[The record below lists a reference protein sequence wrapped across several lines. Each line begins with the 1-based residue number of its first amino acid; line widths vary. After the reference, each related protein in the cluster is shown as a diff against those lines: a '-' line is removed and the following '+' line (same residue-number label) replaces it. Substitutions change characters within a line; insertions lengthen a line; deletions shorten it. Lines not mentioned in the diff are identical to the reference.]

1 MLKPFSSGALPATL
15 AGALLHGWTWLMAWR
30 DSRQQRVRLLLY
42 VLSIAAGV
50 SAMVAI
56 HTLKS
61 SLQQGI
67 ETQAKSL
74 LGADLVISSRRPVE
88 EELLSRIPSGI
99 KAVGRETAF
108 SSMVSVPG
116 GERSRLVQVRAVGGG
131 YPFYATVD
139 TEPVSVW
146 NSLEE
151 GGGILVERAL
161 LEEFGL
167 RVGDVLKVGAR
178 EFRVLGVVKKGVP
191 RSSRFSAFAPEVF
204 IGHQDL
210 ASTGLAGG
218 GSLVYHHRSLLL
230 EAGNSKEL
238 AALVS
243 AIMAGFP
250 EQGVEFQTPEK
261 RREAIGES
269 LERMKEYLGIIA
281 LVALMLGGIGVAGA
295 MHAHLKRRVQA
306 IAVLLCLGCPTHVA
320 FAVYLVQACLIGMAG
335 SGLGTLLGVGL
346 HVAVLRAAG
355 DVLPVEITLWPEL
368 ATVLL
373 SGGSG
378 LVLCCGFAVLPL
390 LQIRG
395 ISPLATLAER
405 TRRKRGGDWATYGVG
420 ALLVLLVFGVALFN
434 GTSLRRAL
442 GLTVGLGLAFVAL
455 AATAYGLMLLTRRLL
470 RPSWPYLLRQG
481 ISNLYRPHNQ
491 TVLFLLSLG
500 LGVFLLLTTW
510 GVRALLLRQMQ
521 LDANGAGPNLYLVD
535 VQPDQLGVVTGVLGS
550 QELPLINSAPMVTMR
565 IASVNGRRLAPRRER
580 PSEREAGGPGAA
592 AAGETQRVPRWVMER
607 EYRSTYRAELNPTE
621 SVVAGELST
630 RAPGGP
636 ENETPVS
643 LEQGL
648 ARDLGVGVGD
658 AMVMDVQGLPLNVRV
673 TSLRKVDWS
682 KFNLNFFMVFPPGV
696 LEEAPQFQLLATRIP
711 EGKSSAQLQRALL
724 AVAPNVSVVDLGS
737 ILSTVAALLEK
748 AVRIVQ
754 LLSGFTL
761 AAGIPVL
768 LGALLNGREQRV
780 RESVLLRTLG
790 ATEAQVRLILVV
802 EYATLGALS
811 AVAGGALAI
820 GAHCAVARWIFLS
833 APGIDWTWGAAA
845 VLGAVGAS
853 TLMGLF
859 LSRGI
864 CRHPPLLLLRGNG

>member
-1 MLKPFSSGALPATL
+1 
-15 AGALLHGWTWLMAWR
+15 MAWR

-56 HTLKS
+56 HTLKT

-88 EELLSRIPSGI
+88 ESLLSRVPTGI

-116 GERSRLVQVRAVGGG
+116 GARSRLVQVRAVGGG

-139 TEPVSVW
+139 TEPVFVW
-146 NSLEE
+146 ENLEK

-167 RVGDVLKVGAR
+167 KVGDGLKIGAR

-204 IGHQDL
+204 IRHQDL
-210 ASTGLAGG
+210 ESTGLAGG

-230 EAGNSKEL
+230 EAASPKEL

-243 AIMAGFP
+243 AVMAVFP

-269 LERMKEYLGIIA
+269 LDRMKEYLGIIA

-306 IAVLLCLGCPTHVA
+306 IAVLLCLGCSTHVA
-320 FAVYLVQACLIGMAG
+320 FGVYLVQACMIGLAG
-335 SGLGTLLGVGL
+335 SGLGTVLGVGL
-346 HVAVLRAAG
+346 HAAVLLAAG
-355 DVLPVEITLWPEL
+355 DVLPVQIALWPEVW
-368 ATVLL
+368 TVLL

-378 LVLCCGFAVLPL
+378 CVLCCGFAVLPL

-405 TRRKRGGDWATYGVG
+405 TQRKRGGDWASCGVG

-434 GTSLRRAL
+434 GTSPRRAL
-442 GLTVGLGLAFVAL
+442 GLTLGLGLAFAVL
-455 AATAYGLMLLTRRLL
+455 AVTAYGLMRLTRRLL

-510 GVRALLLRQMQ
+510 GVRMLLVRQMQ
-521 LDANGAGPNLYLVD
+521 VDAKGDGPNLYLVD
-535 VQPDQLGVVTGVLGS
+535 VQPDQIGAVTEVLRA

-565 IASVNGRRLAPRRER
+565 IASVKGRRLAPRRER
-580 PSEREAGGPGAA
+580 QSEREAGAAAAA
-592 AAGETQRVPRWVMER
+592 AAGEAQRVPRWVMER
-607 EYRSTYRAELNPTE
+607 EYRSTYRAEINSTE
-621 SVVAGELST
+621 TVVAGELS
-630 RAPGGP
+630 RATGGPGGD
-636 ENETPVS
+636 TPVS

-658 AMVMDVQGLPLNVRV
+658 AMVMDVQGLALNVRV

-696 LEEAPQFQLLATRIP
+696 LEEAPQFQLMATRIP

-790 ATEAQVRLILVV
+790 ATEGQVRSILVV

-820 GAHCAVARWIFLS
+820 AAHYAVARWIFLS
-833 APGIDWTWGAAA
+833 APGMQWNWVVAA
-845 VLGAVGAS
+845 VCGAVGVS

>member
-1 MLKPFSSGALPATL
+1 MPATL
-15 AGALLHGWTWLMAWR
+15 AGALFHRWTWLMAWR

-56 HTLKS
+56 HTLKT

-74 LGADLVISSRRPVE
+74 LGADLVISARRPFE
-88 EELLSRIPSGI
+88 EELLSRVPTGI

-139 TEPVSVW
+139 TEPVAGW
-146 NSLEE
+146 GSLERS
-151 GGGILVERAL
+151 GGILVERAL

-167 RVGDVLKVGAR
+167 KVGDGLKIGAR

-204 IGHQDL
+204 IRHQDL
-210 ASTGLAGG
+210 ESTGLAGG

-230 EAGNSKEL
+230 EAGSPKEL

-243 AIMAGFP
+243 AIMAVFP

-269 LERMKEYLGIIA
+269 LDRMKEYLGIIA

-320 FAVYLVQACLIGMAG
+320 FAVYLVQACLIGLAG

-346 HVAVLRAAG
+346 HAAVLRAAG
-355 DVLPVEITLWPEL
+355 DVLPVQIVLWPEVG
-368 ATVLL
+368 TVLL

-378 LVLCCGFAVLPL
+378 FVLCCGFAVLPL

-420 ALLVLLVFGVALFN
+420 VLLVLLVFGVALFN
-434 GTSLRRAL
+434 GTSPRRAL
-442 GLTVGLGLAFVAL
+442 GLTLGLGLAFAAL

-510 GVRALLLRQMQ
+510 GVRTLLVRQMQ
-521 LDANGAGPNLYLVD
+521 VDATGNGPNLYLVD
-535 VQPDQLGVVTGVLGS
+535 VQPDQIGAVSEVLRS

-565 IASVNGRRLAPRRER
+565 IASVKGRRLAPRRER
-580 PSEREAGGPGAA
+580 QSERQSGVGGAA
-592 AAGETQRVPRWVMER
+592 VASEAQRVPRWVMER
-607 EYRSTYRAELNPTE
+607 EYRSTYRAELNSTE
-621 SVVAGELST
+621 TLVAGELS
-630 RAPGGP
+630 RAAEGT
-636 ENETPVS
+636 EHETPVS

-658 AMVMDVQGLPLNVRV
+658 AMVMDVQGLSLNVRV

-696 LEEAPQFQLLATRIP
+696 LEEAPQFQLMATRIP
-711 EGKSSAQLQRALL
+711 DGKSSAQLQRALL
-724 AVAPNVSVVDLGS
+724 AVAPNVSVFDLDS

-761 AAGIPVL
+761 AAGVPVL

-790 ATEAQVRLILVV
+790 ATEGQVRCILVV

-820 GAHCAVARWIFLS
+820 GAHCAMARWIFLS
-833 APGIDWTWGAAA
+833 APGMDWHGVA
-845 VLGAVGAS
+845 VALCGAVGAS

-864 CRHPPLLLLRGNG
+864 CRHPPLLLLRDNG